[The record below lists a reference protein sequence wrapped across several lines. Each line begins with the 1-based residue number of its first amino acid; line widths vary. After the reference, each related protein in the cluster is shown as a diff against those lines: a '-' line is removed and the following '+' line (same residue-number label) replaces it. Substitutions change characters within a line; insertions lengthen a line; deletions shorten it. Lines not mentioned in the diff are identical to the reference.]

1 MLESTANFQKESS
14 HLCKEC
20 FRKVESLIKRT
31 KDFEGGKREITEV
44 RNLCKPA
51 EAVTTVGSEI
61 SSAQSEQSM
70 RIAY

>member
-1 MLESTANFQKESS
+1 M
-14 HLCKEC
+14 
-20 FRKVESLIKRT
+20 ESLIKRS

-51 EAVTTVGSEI
+51 EAVTTVGLEI